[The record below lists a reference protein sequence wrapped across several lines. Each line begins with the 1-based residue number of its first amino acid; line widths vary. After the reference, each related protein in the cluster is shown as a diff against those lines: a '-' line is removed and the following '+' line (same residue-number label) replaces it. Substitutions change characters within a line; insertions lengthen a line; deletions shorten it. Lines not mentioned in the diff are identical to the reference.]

1 MQFLDPDQTYD
12 ILFAQKISGQVL
24 GLLGALES
32 HGIFG
37 DSICFIDRIVPN
49 PISPWCED
57 WSSKMFEFLKKLSRT
72 HILDNG
78 ELNGSAYGFEP
89 EYKANFPPSLDLED
103 YLPPPILMV
112 TVPPNSE
119 GTITL
124 VHTTTPSA
132 PAPGNLDISTNSTTR

>member
-49 PISPWCED
+49 S
-57 WSSKMFEFLKKLSRT
+57 
-72 HILDNG
+72 
-78 ELNGSAYGFEP
+78 LNP
-89 EYKANFPPSLDLED
+89 FP
-103 YLPPPILMV
+103 
-112 TVPPNSE
+112 
-119 GTITL
+119 
-124 VHTTTPSA
+124 
-132 PAPGNLDISTNSTTR
+132 